1 MRSIAELLELLKQSF
16 MENDGYVNGLC
27 LEICFM
33 EIDNKLSTRETNLL
47 ERHLEINLPNSNHAL
62 SWPKGDIQSRINWL
76 NKEIKIE
83 KMDRDIIE
91 LLELLINSYSD
102 NRNTHERIGLCYET
116 ARMFDNRII
125 SGKEYRKI
133 KTHLMLELP
142 EPMFLLSWEEGRIEP
157 RRKWVDQQIKKL
169 KDEKS
174 V

>member
-1 MRSIAELLELLKQSF
+1 MRDIAELLELLKQSF

-33 EIDNKLSTRETNLL
+33 EIDNKLSTKETNLL
-47 ERHLEINLPNSNHAL
+47 ERHLEIYLPNSNHAL
-62 SWPKGDIQSRINWL
+62 SWPKGDIKSRIDWL
-76 NKEIKIE
+76 DNEIKIE

-102 NRNTHERIGLCYET
+102 NRNTHQRIGLCYET
-116 ARMFDNRII
+116 GNMLSNRVI
-125 SGKEYRKI
+125 SKKEYTKI
-133 KTHLMLELP
+133 KAHLMFELP
-142 EPMFLLSWEEGRIEP
+142 EPIFLLSWEEGRIEP